1 MLQETFLFLVTA
13 KNRSLKK
20 EISFSGQ
27 IITPSLD
34 ALKKTVRFEKQFL
47 SNTSS

>member
-1 MLQETFLFLVTA
+1 MLQETFLFLIIA

-27 IITPSLD
+27 TITP
-34 ALKKTVRFEKQFL
+34 T
-47 SNTSS
+47 